1 MKIIKYK
8 KEKNNQYIVIL
19 ENNIKIKL
27 YEEVIIKYKL
37 LIQKEIHELD
47 EILRENKI
55 YECYYSAIRFLNT
68 KKRSKNEIKLKLQS
82 LGFEKDEIEKTIIK
96 IIKQNYINDRDYAIS
111 FVKEK
116 ILLTIHGPNRIK
128 NDLRKKGIE
137 EDIINMAMEQ
147 YDLNIQ
153 NEKINK
159 LINKIIKMNQNKGTI
174 YLKRKI
180 YNNLEY
186 QGFNKENIDEI
197 IKTKTF
203 TENKNAKE
211 KEEERLRK
219 KYINKYNGIKLEYK
233 IKAELKRKGLLFKDE
248 EI

>member
-159 LINKIIKMNQNKGTI
+159 LINKIN
-174 YLKRKI
+174 
-180 YNNLEY
+180 ES
-186 QGFNKENIDEI
+186 E
-197 IKTKTF
+197 
-203 TENKNAKE
+203 
-211 KEEERLRK
+211 
-219 KYINKYNGIKLEYK
+219 
-233 IKAELKRKGLLFKDE
+233 
-248 EI
+248 

>member
-1 MKIIKYK
+1 M
-8 KEKNNQYIVIL
+8 
-19 ENNIKIKL
+19 
-27 YEEVIIKYKL
+27 
-37 LIQKEIHELD
+37 
-47 EILRENKI
+47 
-55 YECYYSAIRFLNT
+55 
-68 KKRSKNEIKLKLQS
+68 
-82 LGFEKDEIEKTIIK
+82 GFEKDEIEKTIIK

>member
-1 MKIIKYK
+1 
-8 KEKNNQYIVIL
+8 
-19 ENNIKIKL
+19 
-27 YEEVIIKYKL
+27 
-37 LIQKEIHELD
+37 
-47 EILRENKI
+47 
-55 YECYYSAIRFLNT
+55 
-68 KKRSKNEIKLKLQS
+68 
-82 LGFEKDEIEKTIIK
+82 
-96 IIKQNYINDRDYAIS
+96 
-111 FVKEK
+111 
-116 ILLTIHGPNRIK
+116 
-128 NDLRKKGIE
+128 
-137 EDIINMAMEQ
+137 
-147 YDLNIQ
+147 
-153 NEKINK
+153 
-159 LINKIIKMNQNKGTI
+159 MNQNKGTI